1 MTNRDKI
8 IKTVIDIGNS
18 KIKAIIGEL
27 SDNGEILKV
36 LKYTESPSEGMIK
49 NEIKDG
55 EALSRAI
62 KNVIEELGDYSEQ
75 DIESITV
82 GMGGEKIKS
91 RTTNIEISFPE
102 DEITEEH
109 IKVLVKEAEDK
120 VLNEDEQ
127 ILKTEIYNVRIDN
140 SGIIKNP
147 LGQVGTKLQAD
158 VHLIFTEKKRVAKL
172 VETVNRIGLDV
183 ENIILNVYASAKST
197 LEEEDRRM
205 GVALVDIGEGS
216 TDIILY
222 KNDKIIYTETIPLGG
237 MHFKS
242 DLVYILKLNDQET
255 AVEILDKYRNKDIS
269 PEGYIY
275 YGEEGKHISALELED
290 FINARV
296 DEMIEY
302 IDSTIEKSGFTG
314 YLGKGLVLTGGVVYD
329 KIISTDKLLEKINKK
344 TGYVARKVLPSTF
357 SGLENVNTSMATVIG
372 LFYEVMEEEDRKL
385 KTGSYTHQEIELKN
399 EKIEQNV
406 ESDSEEFTEFLEKD
420 LENVEENKK
429 ESGVMK
435 AIKNWFSNFI

>member
-1 MTNRDKI
+1 MGNRGKI
-8 IKTVIDIGNS
+8 LKTVIDIGNN
-18 KIKAIIGEL
+18 KIKAITGEL
-27 SDNGEILKV
+27 SENGEVLRV
-36 LKYTESPSEGMIK
+36 LKYIESPSEGMIK
-49 NEIKDG
+49 NDIKDG
-55 EALSRAI
+55 EALSKSI
-62 KNVIEELGDYSEQ
+62 KTVIDELANYSDE
-75 DIESITV
+75 DIEAVTV
-82 GMGGEKIKS
+82 GMGGESIKS
-91 RTTNIEISFPE
+91 RTINVEIFFEE

-109 IKVLVKEAEDK
+109 IKLLVKEAEEK
-120 VLNEDEQ
+120 VLNEEEQ
-127 ILKTEIYNVRIDN
+127 ILKTEIYNVKVNN

-147 LGQVGTKLQAD
+147 LGLVGTKLQAD

-172 VETVNRIGLDV
+172 VETINRIGIDV
-183 ENIILNVYASAKST
+183 ENIILNAYASAKST

-242 DLVYILKLNDQET
+242 DLMYILKLNEEDT
-255 AVEILDKYRNKDIS
+255 AIEILDKYREKDIS

-275 YGEEGKHISALELED
+275 YGEGKYIAALELED

-296 DEMIEY
+296 EEMIDY
-302 IDSTIEKSGFTG
+302 INSTIEKSGFTG

-329 KIISTDKLLEKINKK
+329 KIINADKLLEKINKK

-357 SGLENVNTSMATVIG
+357 SGLDSVNTSMATAIG
-372 LFYEVMEEEDRKL
+372 LFYEVMEEEDQKIR
-385 KTGSYTHQEIELKN
+385 TGSYTHQEIELKN
-399 EKIEQNV
+399 EKIEQ
-406 ESDSEEFTEFLEKD
+406 EIKEDEKLIETIEDELQKTEDIKQ
-420 LENVEENKK
+420 ENKM
-429 ESGVMK
+429 MK

>member
-1 MTNRDKI
+1 MGNRGKI
-8 IKTVIDIGNS
+8 LKTVIDIGNN
-18 KIKAIIGEL
+18 KIKAITGEL
-27 SDNGEILKV
+27 SENGEVLRV
-36 LKYTESPSEGMIK
+36 LKYIESPSEGMIK
-49 NEIKDG
+49 NDIKDG
-55 EALSRAI
+55 EALSKSI
-62 KNVIEELGDYSEQ
+62 KTVIDELANYSDE
-75 DIESITV
+75 DIEAVTV
-82 GMGGEKIKS
+82 GMGGESIKS
-91 RTTNIEISFPE
+91 RTINMEIFFEE

-109 IKVLVKEAEDK
+109 IKLLVKEAEEK
-120 VLNEDEQ
+120 VLNEEEQ
-127 ILKTEIYNVRIDN
+127 ILKTEIYNVKVNN

-147 LGQVGTKLQAD
+147 LGLVGTKLQAD

-172 VETVNRIGLDV
+172 VETINRIGIDV
-183 ENIILNVYASAKST
+183 ENIILNAYASAKST

-242 DLVYILKLNDQET
+242 DLMYILKLNEEDT
-255 AVEILDKYRNKDIS
+255 AIEILDKYREKDIS

-275 YGEEGKHISALELED
+275 YGEGKYIAALELED

-296 DEMIEY
+296 EEMIDY
-302 IDSTIEKSGFTG
+302 INSTIEKSGFTG

-329 KIISTDKLLEKINKK
+329 KIINADKLLEKINKK

-357 SGLENVNTSMATVIG
+357 SGLDSVNTSMATAIG
-372 LFYEVMEEEDRKL
+372 LFYEVMEEEDQKIR
-385 KTGSYTHQEIELKN
+385 TGSYTHQEIELKN
-399 EKIEQNV
+399 EKIEQ
-406 ESDSEEFTEFLEKD
+406 EIKEDEKLIETIEDELQKTEDIKQ
-420 LENVEENKK
+420 ENKM
-429 ESGVMK
+429 MK